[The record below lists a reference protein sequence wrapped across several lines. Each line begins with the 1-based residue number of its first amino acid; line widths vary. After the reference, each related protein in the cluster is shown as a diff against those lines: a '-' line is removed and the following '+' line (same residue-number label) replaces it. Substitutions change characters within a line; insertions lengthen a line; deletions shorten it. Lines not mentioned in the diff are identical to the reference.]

1 MKVKVSIISKDNNYT
16 ISSTEKFPSFI
27 AYSMDFYGFKNHSE
41 KESLYEINNEKIDI
55 RKVIEFFKE
64 HEIETVLCD
73 QTKKFINLAKE
84 KEYEF
89 IKNINFLN
97 EIKNNPAGQDFNDF
111 CNFTE
116 TLNRKLKDHQK
127 KSAYHL
133 YKSKNAANLSVP
145 GSGKTSVVLTYY
157 EKLKNEKKVDA
168 LFIIGPKSC
177 FNSWED
183 EFQDTL
189 GRHSNL
195 TILGPVLE
203 KRMAIYHSLLRSEL
217 YVCHFQIVSSDIE
230 RLKKLFTHYKFL
242 LVIDEAHYIKKID
255 GKWSKAALELS
266 DYSKHKVILT
276 GTPMPNAFKDYF
288 NYLDFLYG
296 KNEIISKKEKSQ
308 IELYMSEGKK
318 EEAIIL
324 LKEKISPFYKRV
336 TKKNLN
342 LSKQNFKVILIKMNP
357 IENQIYQAIL
367 TRIRFFE
374 KNNFIKNIELI
385 QNIHKARTIRLMQAC
400 SYVKA
405 LLKAIPEEYDIVSE
419 EENLVA
425 DIDLQKLIST
435 YDTYEKPAKLI
446 KLKSLVKDLVSS
458 KKKVLIWSTHLASID
473 LIFNEIRSENIN
485 IKQITGNIEDDERKI
500 ITRDFNNPNSTLQV
514 IIATPQSSSESISLH
529 KDCQN
534 AIYYDLNFNAA
545 QFLQSLDR
553 IHRVGG
559 SEEKEVN
566 YYFLHYENSI
576 DTKIYKRVFEK
587 ADLQMQVIEDDN
599 LIFSLPDEDENYQEL
614 YM

>member
-1 MKVKVSIISKDNNYT
+1 
-16 ISSTEKFPSFI
+16 
-27 AYSMDFYGFKNHSE
+27 
-41 KESLYEINNEKIDI
+41 
-55 RKVIEFFKE
+55 
-64 HEIETVLCD
+64 
-73 QTKKFINLAKE
+73 
-84 KEYEF
+84 
-89 IKNINFLN
+89 
-97 EIKNNPAGQDFNDF
+97 
-111 CNFTE
+111 
-116 TLNRKLKDHQK
+116 
-127 KSAYHL
+127 
-133 YKSKNAANLSVP
+133 
-145 GSGKTSVVLTYY
+145 
-157 EKLKNEKKVDA
+157 
-168 LFIIGPKSC
+168 
-177 FNSWED
+177 
-183 EFQDTL
+183 
-189 GRHSNL
+189 
-195 TILGPVLE
+195 
-203 KRMAIYHSLLRSEL
+203 
-217 YVCHFQIVSSDIE
+217 
-230 RLKKLFTHYKFL
+230 
-242 LVIDEAHYIKKID
+242 
-255 GKWSKAALELS
+255 
-266 DYSKHKVILT
+266 
-276 GTPMPNAFKDYF
+276 
-288 NYLDFLYG
+288 
-296 KNEIISKKEKSQ
+296 
-308 IELYMSEGKK
+308 
-318 EEAIIL
+318 
-324 LKEKISPFYKRV
+324 
-336 TKKNLN
+336 
-342 LSKQNFKVILIKMNP
+342 MNP

-587 ADLQMQVIEDDN
+587 ADLQMQVIEDDKVVDKKGKSFN
-599 LIFSLPDEDENYQEL
+599 GNVSVLDPVACEVILRFFMPKDGVRVYNPFGGGVQFGFVTGDHGYEYTSSEIRQNQCDANNAICKDFYNTKWIQSDSSKFEPKQKYDLVFTCPPYYQVEDYLDYDGKPPVGELNSIPTYDEFRDTLFKGYKNAIEALNDDCFFVVDQHS
-614 YM
+614 